1 MALIADFDHID
12 VITSGAVGE
21 PGRRTFYLQI
31 RSGDETVTIRCEKQ
45 QVATISTYLR
55 RALSSLPV
63 PEGQPPRT
71 AMRLSEPFAEAFVL
85 GAVALEFNTVAD
97 HFVLH
102 LREFSPDI
110 ADDSVESDDWDDDA
124 EPSMGGEAIGEESI
138 DEDSGTYPFPG
149 DDGDVLSRVRAGM
162 TRAQAVA
169 FCDHTDRIVAAG
181 RPNCVYCE
189 LPIDPDGH
197 FCPRMN

>member
-1 MALIADFDHID
+1 MALIANFDHID

-31 RSGDETVTIRCEKQ
+31 RSGDEQVTIRCEKQ

-55 RALSSLPV
+55 RALESLPV

-71 AMRLSEPFAEAFVL
+71 AMQLAEPVEESFVL
-85 GAVALEFNTVAD
+85 GAVALEFNTAAD

-110 ADDSVESDDWDDDA
+110 SDVPADFADADDDDPEIGPESSGY
-124 EPSMGGEAIGEESI
+124 PFHG
-138 DEDSGTYPFPG
+138 DED
-149 DDGDVLSRVRAGM
+149 DVLSRVRAGM

-169 FCDHTDRIVAAG
+169 FCDHTDRVVASG

>member
-31 RSGDETVTIRCEKQ
+31 RSGGETVTIRCEKQ

-55 RALSSLPV
+55 RALASLPV

-71 AMRLSEPFAEAFVL
+71 AMQLSEPVDEAFVL

-110 ADDSVESDDWDDDA
+110 ADGDDWEDDADASMGEEPEDDDV
-124 EPSMGGEAIGEESI
+124 
-138 DEDSGTYPFPG
+138 GTHPFPG
-149 DDGDVLSRVRAGM
+149 DEGDVLSRVRAGM
-162 TRAQAVA
+162 SRAQAVA
-169 FCDHTDRIVAAG
+169 FCDHTDRVVAAG

>member
-12 VITSGAVGE
+12 VITSGAIGE
-21 PGRRTFYLQI
+21 PGRRIFYLQI
-31 RSGDETVTIRCEKQ
+31 RSGGETVTIRCEKQ
-45 QVATISTYLR
+45 QVATIATYLR

-71 AMRLSEPFAEAFVL
+71 AMQLSEPVEEAFVL

-110 ADDSVESDDWDDDA
+110 TDESADSDDWDDDPEA
-124 EPSMGGEAIGEESI
+124 AIGEESP
-138 DEDSGTYPFPG
+138 SYPFPG
-149 DDGDVLSRVRAGM
+149 DEGDVLSRVRAGM
-162 TRAQAVA
+162 SRAQAVA

>member
-31 RSGDETVTIRCEKQ
+31 RSGDEHVTVRCEKQ

-55 RALSSLPV
+55 RALENLPV
-63 PEGQPPRT
+63 PEGQPPRSV
-71 AMRLSEPFAEAFVL
+71 MQLSEPIDEAFVL
-85 GAVALEFNTVAD
+85 GAVALEFNTAAD

-110 ADDSVESDDWDDDA
+110 TDELSQAGERDDEPPRIDEESD
-124 EPSMGGEAIGEESI
+124 S
-138 DEDSGTYPFPG
+138 YPFPG
-149 DDGDVLSRVRAGM
+149 DEDDVLSRVRAGM
-162 TRAQAVA
+162 TRAQAIA

>member
-1 MALIADFDHID
+1 MALIANFDHID

-31 RSGDETVTIRCEKQ
+31 RSGDENITVRCEKQ
-45 QVATISTYLR
+45 QVATISAYLR
-55 RALSSLPV
+55 RALASLPV

-71 AMRLSEPFAEAFVL
+71 VMQLSEPVEEVFVL
-85 GAVALEFNTVAD
+85 GAVALEFNTAAD

-102 LREFSPDI
+102 LREFSPDVTDESAEGEDWDE
-110 ADDSVESDDWDDDA
+110 ADD
-124 EPSMGGEAIGEESI
+124 PAIGEETS
-138 DEDSGTYPFPG
+138 SYPFPG
-149 DDGDVLSRVRAGM
+149 DEEDVLSRVRAGM

-169 FCDHTDRIVAAG
+169 FCDHTDRVVASG
-181 RPNCVYCE
+181 RPNCVFCE

>member
-1 MALIADFDHID
+1 MALIANFEHID
-12 VITSGAVGE
+12 IITSGAVGE
-21 PGRRTFYLQI
+21 PGRRVFYLQI
-31 RSGDETVTIRCEKQ
+31 RSGDESVTVRCEKQ
-45 QVATISTYLR
+45 QVATISAYLR
-55 RALSSLPV
+55 RALSTLPV

-71 AMRLSEPFAEAFVL
+71 IMQLSEPVEEAFVL
-85 GAVALEFNTVAD
+85 GAVALEFNTAAD

-110 ADDSVESDDWDDDA
+110 ADEPVEGDDWD
-124 EPSMGGEAIGEESI
+124 EGESPSIEEES
-138 DEDSGTYPFPG
+138 STYPFQG
-149 DDGDVLSRVRAGM
+149 DEDDVLSRVRVGM

-169 FCDHTDRIVAAG
+169 FCDHTDRVVSAG
-181 RPNCVYCE
+181 RPTCVFCE